1 MGNCTNKIIKKS
13 IKLFINYF
21 QLRFVILKNFSLV
34 SIIFTLIISAC
45 SQAPDFEANL
55 NQAEAFLEKN
65 LLNNDVIEVEPGL
78 QYMVLESFEDS
89 SLHPNLSDTITAD
102 FHGTLIDGSVFWSS
116 IEIGEPLTIQ
126 LSQLIPGCQ
135 KLISLM
141 QEGDFWR
148 GFIHP
153 DLAYG
158 EEGRP
163 TIPPNAALIFD
174 IKLHA
179 IMQNPNAK

>member
-1 MGNCTNKIIKKS
+1 MKNI
-13 IKLFINYF
+13 FIF
-21 QLRFVILKNFSLV
+21 LTIVIF
-34 SIIFTLIISAC
+34 ISAC
-45 SQAPDFEANL
+45 SKSSNL
-55 NQAEAFLEKN
+55 EINLEQSELFLGQN
-65 LLNNDVIEVEPGL
+65 LSNPKVLEIEPGL
-78 QYMVLESFEDS
+78 QYMILESSQSNASRPKLEDI
-89 SLHPNLSDTITAD
+89 ITAD
-102 FHGTLIDGSVFWSS
+102 FHGTLMDGSVFWSS

-148 GFIHP
+148 VFIHP

-163 TIPPNAALIFD
+163 TIPPNSVLTFD
-174 IKLHA
+174 IKLHN
-179 IMQNPNAK
+179 INQDLS